1 MRSKR
6 RIIAMLVA
14 AILAESLGL
23 STSPTAAQISPTGE
37 EAVSC
42 ESPAGSYKV
51 TPPRAGSTRGAD
63 PAAAAAADCTL
74 GFREEQA
81 YPLSVIG
88 LCLLVSLGVLVLVRR
103 RQSYAMIG
111 SQT

>member
-1 MRSKR
+1 MSSRR
-6 RIIAMLVA
+6 RIIAVLVPA
-14 AILAESLGL
+14 VLAGSLGL
-23 STSPTAAQISPTGE
+23 ATSPSAAQISPTGE
-37 EAVSC
+37 EAVTC

-51 TPPRAGSTRGAD
+51 TPPRAGSARGAD

-111 SQT
+111 NET